1 MKAAMYSN
9 SRIETFEQCPR
20 KYKFRYI
27 ENIRTDTEGVEAFV
41 GKRVHESLEKL
52 YKDLKMGRMNSLEDL
67 LRFYES
73 EWEKSWH
80 GKVHV
85 VREGISPGHYFEIG
99 KRCISDYYKRFHPFD
114 QTRTLGLE
122 ERIEMKLMDGDR
134 VYSIQG
140 YIDRLSWDP
149 ATETYE
155 IHDYKTSNS
164 MPTQEDVDEDRQLA
178 LYHLGIKQRWPDAK
192 KVKLIW
198 HYVAFDKDISSE
210 RSESDLKTLEREVIE
225 AIRRIEEESKLG
237 RWEVRTSRLCDWCEY
252 KPLCPAWKHPTEMQ
266 ALPPNEYLQNTGVQ
280 LVQKYA
286 ELEAQKADHQAAIK
300 SLADEQKK
308 IEEAALA
315 FASKE
320 GFLSIDGPG
329 HRLIIKNEDDFR
341 APTKSEDPFAWE
353 LLRTTLKN
361 AGKLEEVSTVNS
373 AMLKFAIRRGK
384 WPEALVKSIQ
394 GLVASGIKKSV
405 ALVKK

>member
-1 MKAAMYSN
+1 MYSN

-27 ENIRTDTEGVEAFV
+27 ENIKTDTEGVEAFV
-41 GKRVHESLEKL
+41 GKRVHEALEKL
-52 YKDLKMGRMNSLEDL
+52 YKDLKMGRLNTLEEL
-67 LRFYES
+67 LRFYEN
-73 EWEKSWH
+73 EWEKTWH
-80 GKVHV
+80 GKVNV
-85 VREGISPGHYFEIG
+85 VREGITPGHYFEIG

-122 ERIEMKLMDGDR
+122 ERIEMKLVDGDKTHT
-134 VYSIQG
+134 IQG
-140 YIDRLSWDP
+140 YIDRLAWDP

-155 IHDYKTSNS
+155 IHDYKTGNS

-178 LYHLGIKQRWPDAK
+178 LYQLGIKQRWPDAK
-192 KVKLIW
+192 HFKLIW
-198 HYVAFDKDISSE
+198 HYLAFDKDISSKRTE
-210 RSESDLKTLEREVIE
+210 TDLKSLEQEVISV
-225 AIRRIEEESKLG
+225 IRQIENEFKIG
-237 RWEVRTSRLCDWCEY
+237 RWEVRTSRLCDWCDY
-252 KPLCPAWKHPTEMQ
+252 KPICPAWKHESEVK
-266 ALPPNEYLQNTGVQ
+266 ALPANEYLQNTGVQ

-300 SLADEQKK
+300 SLGEEQKK
-308 IEEAALA
+308 IEEAAFA
-315 FASKE
+315 FAEKE
-320 GFLSIDGPG
+320 KVTALDGPN
-329 HRLIIKNEDDFR
+329 HRLILKNEEDFR

-361 AGKLEEVSTVNS
+361 AGKLEDVSTVNS
-373 AMLKFAIRRGK
+373 AMLKFAMRRGK

-405 ALVKK
+405 ALLKK